1 MTPDG
6 LNFARQPDKKAQ
18 KKSMLTLKSEFGIIL
33 TLYSV

>member
-18 KKSMLTLKSEFGIIL
+18 KIDVNDLKSEFGIIL